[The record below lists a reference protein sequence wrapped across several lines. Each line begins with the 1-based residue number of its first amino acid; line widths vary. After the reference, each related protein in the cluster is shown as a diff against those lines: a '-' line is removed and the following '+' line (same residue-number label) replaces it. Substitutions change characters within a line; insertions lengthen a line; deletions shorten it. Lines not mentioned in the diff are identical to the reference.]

1 MTDMKTESDNSEN
14 YGRNKALELR
24 RKVLDLA
31 GPKGLSIL
39 DIGAGPLA
47 IFAVKKYDCTVTSV
61 DIDRDKI
68 ETWRKEAE
76 KEGVSG
82 RITFKEEDVTALS
95 FADDEFDMSLCFGS
109 LHHIA
114 PGERKKAVSE
124 ISRVSRGR
132 IVISDFTTEGLPE
145 IHPGGEFEPVDHG
158 RLKEILESKGSLEII
173 PLEKMMVYI
182 VEKGK
187 GPDGK

>member
-1 MTDMKTESDNSEN
+1 MTDMKTESDNIEN
-14 YGRNKALELR
+14 DGRNKALELR
-24 RKVLDLA
+24 RKVLDIA

-68 ETWRKEAE
+68 ETWREEAG

-95 FADDEFDMSLCFGS
+95 FPDDEFDMSLCFGS

-114 PGERKKAVSE
+114 PGEREKAVSE

-132 IVISDFTTEGLPE
+132 IVISDFTTEGLLE

-158 RLKEILESKGSLEII
+158 HLKQILESKGSLEII

-182 VEKGK
+182 VEKKTGK
-187 GPDGK
+187 AE